1 MSWVAVGVLCGIC
14 YLQKLAGMVVPPRVL
29 AAHPALD
36 RLSGRLPAALL
47 AALVVTGALATGA
60 RLVPDARLAG
70 LAAAVALLAVRAP
83 LVLVVVAA
91 ATVTALVRSL
101 G

>member
-1 MSWVAVGVLCGIC
+1 VSWVAVGVLCGVC

-29 AAHPALD
+29 AAHPGLA